1 MLRFLIAGVL
11 AASTFLLSSTSS
23 LAQFPDRPMKIV
35 VAWPPGGSTDIVGR
49 FLAEQLSIAFRRS
62 VVVENRPGAN
72 GNIGTQSVIK
82 TPADGYTLQIA
93 TAETHAIN
101 PHVYKNAGYEVT
113 KDFEPIA
120 LVARVNFVL
129 TTKGDFPANDLKQ
142 FLELAK
148 TQPGKYTVASYG
160 IGSTSHMALAAFE
173 EKTGTNYLHVPY
185 KGVAPA
191 VNAILTGEVDA
202 AFVSPNSVVGLE
214 KNGQAKILGSASLK
228 RQAPAPN
235 VPTFAELGV
244 PDFVTGNWYGLVAP
258 KGIPEEAK
266 KRLQEEV
273 RKIATSEQFVT
284 RANAAAIDVDYRDG
298 DQFAQYLKSENDRWQ
313 QIVAARK
320 IEVAQ

>member
-1 MLRFLIAGVL
+1 
-11 AASTFLLSSTSS
+11 
-23 LAQFPDRPMKIV
+23 MKIV

-49 FLAEQLSIAFRRS
+49 FLAEQLSIAFKRS

-82 TPADGYTLQIA
+82 SPADGYTLQIA

-129 TTKGDFPANDLKQ
+129 TTKGDFPASDLKQ

-148 TQPGKYTVASYG
+148 AQPGKYTVASYG

-228 RQAPAPN
+228 RQSPAPN

-258 KGIPEEAK
+258 AGIPEEAR

-273 RKIATSEQFVT
+273 RKIATSEQFTT

>member
-1 MLRFLIAGVL
+1 MQRLLVAAVL
-11 AASTFLLSSTSS
+11 AASTFFLSQTPSR
-23 LAQFPDRPMKIV
+23 AEFPDRPMKIV

-49 FLAEQLSIAFRRS
+49 FLAEQLSIAFKRS

-82 TPADGYTLQIA
+82 SPADGYTLQIA

-142 FLELAK
+142 FLELARA
-148 TQPGKYTVASYG
+148 QPGKYTVASYG

-214 KNGQAKILGSASLK
+214 KSGQAKILGSASLK
-228 RQAPAPN
+228 RQSPAPN
-235 VPTFAELGV
+235 VPTFSELGV

-258 KGIPEEAK
+258 AGIPDDAK

-284 RANAAAIDVDYRDG
+284 RANAAAIDVDYRDA
-298 DQFAQYLKSENDRWQ
+298 DEFAKYLKSENDRWQ